1 MQKYKRSNT
10 AIQLITMGYDPSTY
24 ERAPEK
30 EENTSNNTQNT
41 DESSSVSPKMVFAVV
56 GLLIGL
62 ALGYGAAQLFTD
74 NSEPVPVEIPI
85 DNSNNDE
92 LKKLQTNLDQ
102 ANSEILL
109 LEGRLT
115 SFDETKDLLAK
126 TQNNLDEINRE
137 LLESTNKFNTYEKT
151 IEDLQNDLADIQ
163 ADLANANERINE
175 LLTVESPPADPAVAV
190 DPEPP
195 APAADPA
202 PDPEPEPAAAT
213 DEKIA
218 LGAID
223 LLYGTSLIPISDPTP
238 IGEAILI
245 ETEATNISE
254 NRVTI
259 SWIAIIT
266 NIETGEIKEV
276 YVFNIQLDPGKSFK
290 LGNTWTPA
298 SAGQYNIEAF
308 AVDNLTDKNPISLTQ
323 SKVITVA

>member
-10 AIQLITMGYDPSTY
+10 TIKLITMGYDPSTY

-41 DESSSVSPKMVFAVV
+41 DEPSSVSPKMVFAVI

-92 LKKLQTNLDQ
+92 LRKLQTNLDQ
-102 ANSEILL
+102 ANSEILI

-137 LLESTNKFNTYEKT
+137 LLESTNKFNIYEQT
-151 IEDLQNDLADIQ
+151 IEDLQNEIELHIDDLEI
-163 ADLANANERINE
+163 ANARISA
-175 LLTVESPPADPAVAV
+175 LLTVEEPAAA
-190 DPEPP
+190 DPEPD
-195 APAADPA
+195 PAAA
-202 PDPEPEPAAAT
+202 DPEPEPDPAEGI
-213 DEKIA
+213 DVKIA

-259 SWIAIIT
+259 SWIGIIT
-266 NIETGEIKEV
+266 NIETGETKEI

>member
-41 DESSSVSPKMVFAVV
+41 DEPRSVSPKMVFAVV

-85 DNSNNDE
+85 NNSNNDE
-92 LKKLQTNLDQ
+92 LKKLQTNLDK
-102 ANSEILL
+102 ANSEILI

-137 LLESTNKFNTYEKT
+137 LLESTNKFNIYEQT
-151 IEDLQNDLADIQ
+151 IEDLHNEIELHIDDLEI
-163 ADLANANERINE
+163 ANARISA
-175 LLTVESPPADPAVAV
+175 LLTVEEPAAADPEP

-195 APAADPA
+195 MAADPA
-202 PDPEPEPAAAT
+202 PDPEPAAAI

-218 LGAID
+218 LGAIN

-266 NIETGEIKEV
+266 NIETGEIKEI

>member
-10 AIQLITMGYDPSTY
+10 AIPLITMGYDPSTY

-92 LKKLQTNLDQ
+92 LKKLQTNLDK
-102 ANSEILL
+102 ANSEILI
-109 LEGRLT
+109 LEGRLA

-137 LLESTNKFNTYEKT
+137 LLESTNKFNIYEQT
-151 IEDLQNDLADIQ
+151 IEDLHNEIELHIDDLEI
-163 ADLANANERINE
+163 ANARISA
-175 LLTVESPPADPAVAV
+175 LLTVEEPAAADPEP

-195 APAADPA
+195 MAADPA

-266 NIETGEIKEV
+266 NIETGEIKEI

>member
-41 DESSSVSPKMVFAVV
+41 DEPRSVSPKMVFAVV

-137 LLESTNKFNTYEKT
+137 LLESTNKFNIYEQT
-151 IEDLQNDLADIQ
+151 IEDLHNEIELHIDDLEI
-163 ADLANANERINE
+163 ANARISA
-175 LLTVESPPADPAVAV
+175 LLTVEEPAAADPEP

-195 APAADPA
+195 MAADPA
-202 PDPEPEPAAAT
+202 PDPEPAAAI
-213 DEKIA
+213 DEKIT

>member
-137 LLESTNKFNTYEKT
+137 LLESTNKFNIYEQT
-151 IEDLQNDLADIQ
+151 IEDLHNEIELHIDDLEI
-163 ADLANANERINE
+163 ANARISA
-175 LLTVESPPADPAVAV
+175 LLTVEEPAAADPEP

-195 APAADPA
+195 MAADPA
-202 PDPEPEPAAAT
+202 PDPEPAAAI

>member
-10 AIQLITMGYDPSTY
+10 TIKLITMGYDPSTY

-41 DESSSVSPKMVFAVV
+41 DEPSSVSPKMVFAVV

-92 LKKLQTNLDQ
+92 LRKLQTNLDQ

-137 LLESTNKFNTYEKT
+137 LLESTNKFNIYEQT
-151 IEDLQNDLADIQ
+151 IEDLQNEIELHIDDLEI
-163 ADLANANERINE
+163 ANARISA
-175 LLTVESPPADPAVAV
+175 LLTVE
-190 DPEPP
+190 E
-195 APAADPA
+195 PAAAD
-202 PDPEPEPAAAT
+202 PEPAAADPEPAAADPEPDPAEGI

-245 ETEATNISE
+245 ETEATNVSE
-254 NRVTI
+254 NRITI
-259 SWIAIIT
+259 SWIGIIT
-266 NIETGEIKEV
+266 NIETGETKEI

-290 LGNTWTPA
+290 LGNTWTPV

-308 AVDNLTDKNPISLTQ
+308 AVDNLTDKNPISSTQ